1 MEDKRIGIQSLGLM
15 EKRLS
20 KVSID
25 VARNNLVKER
35 NDNIK
40 IYEEDELSVM

>member
-1 MEDKRIGIQSLGLM
+1 MEDKRKGIQNLELM
-15 EKRLS
+15 GKRLS
-20 KVSID
+20 KGSID

-35 NDNIK
+35 IDNLK